1 MDPRVS
7 DSRIKLVKGD
17 TGPPIQLTLTSEAT
31 GLPIDL
37 TGATVTAHFKS
48 VATGSFVF
56 SRALSVSAPA
66 TQGIAVIAWGAT
78 DLNQTPGDYNAE
90 VEILFSGGVR
100 QTVYDLV
107 KFRIRDQI
115 A

>member
-7 DSRIKLVKGD
+7 DNRIKLVKGD
-17 TGPPIQLTLTSEAT
+17 TGPLVRLALTSDNT
-31 GLPIDL
+31 GLPVDL

-56 SRALSVSAPA
+56 SRALTVLTPA
-66 TQGIAVIAWGAT
+66 TQGIAVIIWGAT

-90 VEILFSGGVR
+90 VEILFSSGVR